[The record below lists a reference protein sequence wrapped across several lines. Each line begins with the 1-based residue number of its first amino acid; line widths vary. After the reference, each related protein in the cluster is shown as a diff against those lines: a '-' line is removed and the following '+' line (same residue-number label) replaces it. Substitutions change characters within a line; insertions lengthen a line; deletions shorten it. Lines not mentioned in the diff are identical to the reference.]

1 VNGER
6 REINKGTNDKGYFL
20 FDVSHSIK
28 FTKAA
33 NGELVSD
40 RDWKR
45 EREYDRGK
53 DLQTNK
59 DDRVWVTG
67 SAKVEK
73 NGTSIVK
80 EITKPLYRE
89 ISCQHFMSGVITTIT
104 NKEKTAELDYGK
116 GDCDDKAEYTNLKT
130 KQTKTITLKSGIN
143 WFSVKK

>member
-1 VNGER
+1 MLCISFNDLKVNGER

-73 NGTSIVK
+73 NGTTIKLLMQSRMNILVS
-80 EITKPLYRE
+80 PLSLSQKCLFR
-89 ISCQHFMSGVITTIT
+89 F
-104 NKEKTAELDYGK
+104 L
-116 GDCDDKAEYTNLKT
+116 
-130 KQTKTITLKSGIN
+130 LKSFAILLAYI
-143 WFSVKK
+143 F